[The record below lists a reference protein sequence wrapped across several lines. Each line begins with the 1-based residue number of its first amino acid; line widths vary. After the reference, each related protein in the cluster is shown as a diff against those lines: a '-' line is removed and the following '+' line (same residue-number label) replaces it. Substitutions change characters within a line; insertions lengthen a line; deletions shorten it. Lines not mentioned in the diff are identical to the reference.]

1 MQFAIALL
9 TKHQLATSP
18 ASESVYPLGQTI
30 PNNAD
35 GCMKTVKQ
43 TLQYFR
49 AIAHGYFYVGL
60 QQFWTHEISLTHRLL
75 PPRTGKI
82 RYNMTVLKIK
92 NYRSVI
98 YRVNVKLSIDYM

>member
-1 MQFAIALL
+1 M
-9 TKHQLATSP
+9 SP
-18 ASESVYPLGQTI
+18 ASESIYPLGQRI
-30 PNNAD
+30 PNNADNQND

-43 TLQYFR
+43 ALQYFR

-82 RYNMTVLKIK
+82 RHNMTVLKIK

-98 YRVNVKLSIDYM
+98 YRVNVTLFIDYM